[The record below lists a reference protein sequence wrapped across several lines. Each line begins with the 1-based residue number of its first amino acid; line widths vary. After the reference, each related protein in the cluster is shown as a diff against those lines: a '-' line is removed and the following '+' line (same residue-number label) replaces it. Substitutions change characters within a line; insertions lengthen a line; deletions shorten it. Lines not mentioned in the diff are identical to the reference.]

1 MKVDRDYF
9 YTYVKK
15 KLRTNTKIGPFV
27 NDKGVVINKP
37 ITEQLN
43 DQYAAM
49 WSTPLED
56 KVIKDPEI
64 FFMNNEE
71 DNKDNP
77 ILTEVVFT
85 KEKVIKAIDMLEQKA
100 SAGPDG
106 VPAMIVKKLK
116 NILAEPITSLG
127 NKSLNEGFFSKSI
140 QIKSRD
146 SRQKT
151 LEIQK

>member
-1 MKVDRDYF
+1 MRRKKEANKALRKAKTIDRCKWIKDKIKNCDKELLNSDYNRRRDEESKAMNRMKVDRDYF

-27 NDKGVVINKP
+27 DDKGVVINKP

-56 KVIKDPEI
+56 KVIKDPET
-64 FFMNNEE
+64 FFMNEE
-71 DNKDNP
+71 DDIDNP

-85 KEKVIKAIDMLEQKA
+85 KE
-100 SAGPDG
+100 
-106 VPAMIVKKLK
+106 
-116 NILAEPITSLG
+116 
-127 NKSLNEGFFSKSI
+127 
-140 QIKSRD
+140 
-146 SRQKT
+146 
-151 LEIQK
+151 